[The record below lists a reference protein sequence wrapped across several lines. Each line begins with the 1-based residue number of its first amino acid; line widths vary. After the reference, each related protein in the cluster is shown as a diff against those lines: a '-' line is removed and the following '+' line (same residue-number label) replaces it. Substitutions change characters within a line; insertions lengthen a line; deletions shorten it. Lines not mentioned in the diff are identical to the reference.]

1 VLLRV
6 LFLAFSTSLWAFVM
20 FVITL
25 SVEESSRLY
34 DYTTSVAVE
43 GREGTYMAL
52 SSAPFFLAKLPVWFM
67 SGKLLQ
73 KYCPE
78 HLGDGCARHTQFVG
92 KAVATMWTYN
102 L

>member
-1 VLLRV
+1 
-6 LFLAFSTSLWAFVM
+6 
-20 FVITL
+20 
-25 SVEESSRLY
+25 
-34 DYTTSVAVE
+34 
-43 GREGTYMAL
+43 MAL